1 MKQTWLSTLCLTLPL
16 VLLEIVVRPLIAQQR
31 VPMKGAIPVAPSGIV
46 VPPPPDHPV
55 TYKTA
60 EAQDIRVVVLA
71 RGLANPWSLAFLPDP
86 STAPGAGAML
96 VTERPGRLRV
106 IRNGVLDPQPV
117 AGVPEVRSQG
127 LCGLFDVVLH
137 PRFAENQF
145 IYLTYDKPRGEKAS
159 SLAVARGRWYG
170 RALTDVRDLF
180 VVEDASCVSRMVFGP
195 DGMLYVSTFGA
206 LGDAAQNTNSLAGK
220 VLRLR
225 DDGSV
230 PPDNPFVGK
239 SGYRPEIFTL
249 GHRSTLG
256 LAVHPGTGRI
266 WELEMGPNG
275 GDEINILRPGANYGW
290 PHVSLGR
297 TYPGPWQSKQF
308 QREGFEDPVVFWM
321 PSISTSGLAFYTGSR
336 LPKWTGDVF
345 VGGMRYGEIPGTGQ
359 LQRIL
364 INENLEELRREPLLA
379 DLRLRIRDVRQGPDE
394 LLYLVTDHE
403 KDGAVLRIEPAS

>member
-1 MKQTWLSTLCLTLPL
+1 MKLLRTGAAILLLGIVIVPL
-16 VLLEIVVRPLIAQQR
+16 VAQQR
-31 VPMKGAIPVAPSGIV
+31 VPINNGIPAAPGGIV
-46 VPPPPDHPV
+46 VQPLPDHPV

-60 EAQDIRVVVLA
+60 EGQDIRVVVVA
-71 RGLANPWSLAFLPDP
+71 RGLANPWSLAILPD
-86 STAPGAGAML
+86 SATAL

-137 PRFAENQF
+137 PRFAENQWV
-145 IYLTYDKPRGEKAS
+145 YLTYDKPRDAKTS
-159 SLAVARGRWYG
+159 SLAVARGRWDG
-170 RALTDVRDLF
+170 RVLTDVRDLI
-180 VVEDASCVSRMVFGP
+180 VAEGTSCVSRMAFGP

-206 LGDAAQNTNSLAGK
+206 MGEAAQNANSLAGK

-225 DDGSV
+225 DDGTV
-230 PPDNPFVGK
+230 PSDNPFVGK
-239 SGYRPEIFTL
+239 SGYRPEIYTM

-275 GDEINILRPGANYGW
+275 GDEINILRPGGNYGW
-290 PHVSLGR
+290 PLVSLGR

-321 PSISTSGLAFYTGSR
+321 PSISTSGLAFYTGNR
-336 LPKWTGDVF
+336 LPKWKGDIF

-364 INENLEELRREPLLA
+364 INENLEELRREPLLV
-379 DLRLRIRDVRQGPDE
+379 DLRQRIRDVRQGPDE
-394 LLYLVTDHE
+394 LLYLVTDHD
-403 KDGAVLRIEPAS
+403 KDGAVLRIEPGS